1 MRGGKNF
8 FIFVK
13 SLFTAFAA
21 DYFPAPE
28 IDGAGI
34 YLSSDFSGM
43 PCCGLEG
50 PFRLLPKGIKKDRI
64 FTI

>member
-21 DYFPAPE
+21 DLFSCTGKMTEWVFICLLISPA
-28 IDGAGI
+28 GHVVA
-34 YLSSDFSGM
+34 
-43 PCCGLEG
+43 
-50 PFRLLPKGIKKDRI
+50 
-64 FTI
+64 